1 MSSKN
6 NTLADNFVLELFKC
20 AFKNDFIFETL
31 IKYLKYSYLTFD
43 YEKKFWKKCQ
53 QLYFDKNRPPSIGLV
68 QAELKKDEDV
78 RDFIYEIKQSD
89 DVDPKDLIL
98 SFQQFVKE
106 SMFVEIFEQ
115 SGDLYN
121 RGEQKQAIQL
131 FQKGSENI
139 NNFSLYDKVYEKL
152 FGNFNDRFFERQNTE
167 SHNDKVP
174 FYIDKMDEHTF
185 GGPEKGESV
194 LFLAESGIGK
204 SQLLIHYAVRT
215 AVAGKKVAFFQIEG
229 TKKQVMTRMDAAW
242 SGIPYHEIKFSQI
255 SGDETKRRKKINDAL
270 KKMSGEIFIE
280 AFEKF
285 GGISTNGLKQ
295 SIKEMKKLYG
305 DIDLVCID
313 YLELCDLEDGVNYG
327 PSMERFRQQKIAQHF
342 KEIAMEENVVVA
354 TVTQASNLAS
364 DLKND
369 SSFVMTREYLAEDKG
384 KIRAF
389 DYFYTLNQ
397 TIDEKKHKNEKGEY
411 ASVIRIYEDKIRDY
425 PSGEVVTIVTNFK
438 RSRFYDKARTLEYVV
453 ENEDYE

>member
-1 MSSKN
+1 
-6 NTLADNFVLELFKC
+6 
-20 AFKNDFIFETL
+20 
-31 IKYLKYSYLTFD
+31 
-43 YEKKFWKKCQ
+43 
-53 QLYFDKNRPPSIGLV
+53 
-68 QAELKKDEDV
+68 
-78 RDFIYEIKQSD
+78 
-89 DVDPKDLIL
+89 
-98 SFQQFVKE
+98 
-106 SMFVEIFEQ
+106 
-115 SGDLYN
+115 
-121 RGEQKQAIQL
+121 
-131 FQKGSENI
+131 
-139 NNFSLYDKVYEKL
+139 
-152 FGNFNDRFFERQNTE
+152 
-167 SHNDKVP
+167 
-174 FYIDKMDEHTF
+174 
-185 GGPEKGESV
+185 
-194 LFLAESGIGK
+194 
-204 SQLLIHYAVRT
+204 
-215 AVAGKKVAFFQIEG
+215 
-229 TKKQVMTRMDAAW
+229 
-242 SGIPYHEIKFSQI
+242 
-255 SGDETKRRKKINDAL
+255 
-270 KKMSGEIFIE
+270 MSGEIFIE